1 MTWPTLWIFALHLT
15 HPRCTHTAVN
25 THTHTHTH
33 TPPEQWAAIYGTFL
47 PVQDSNS
54 QLFDYESNSLTI
66 RPQLLQSQCHG
77 CRTDFVIEQTLSDRV
92 FTRPDSC
99 RATPRVVTVWDFDG
113 MILVSENITVSWFT
127 VLNNQNSFFFWLT
140 KCLEACAYLNFVN
153 QKQSSKFNHW
163 LYISLTTYIH
173 H

>member
-1 MTWPTLWIFALHLT
+1 MYLLSNHPSAHLALTADKIKTGNSAVSQSDVTYDLTHDLTHTLNFALHLT

-33 TPPEQWAAIYGTFL
+33 THTVNTPPEQWAAIYGTFL
-47 PVQDSNS
+47 PVQDSTS

-99 RATPRVVTVWDFDG
+99 RATPRVVTV
-113 MILVSENITVSWFT
+113 
-127 VLNNQNSFFFWLT
+127 
-140 KCLEACAYLNFVN
+140 
-153 QKQSSKFNHW
+153 
-163 LYISLTTYIH
+163 
-173 H
+173 